1 MMWNYTL
8 GSLSA
13 MLIISSVLAR
23 SAVSHTVEYYWAS
36 TSLLQ
41 IVQRCLK
48 RPACWRSLYQPIS
61 EWSGLIEARLQ
72 RRECSSRL
80 RNLVNWYSQIYES
93 IWSSIFRLRSVG
105 AGSFCSTYSQP
116 NTTVTSNLDV
126 SRLAPLLRILQS
138 KFTITTLKI
147 VELVGEKAASII
159 ANTDLIQSLNN
170 CALRHYFNCI
180 DHLWREAYSYS
191 TYLMIQTASIDH
203 ATCHKN
209 FLQLP
214 DYELFQTEI
223 GVGSYC
229 NPLFDVYLRT
239 YLLQHLSLG
248 TFSMIDIVLNT
259 NR

>member
-1 MMWNYTL
+1 M
-8 GSLSA
+8 
-13 MLIISSVLAR
+13 
-23 SAVSHTVEYYWAS
+23 
-36 TSLLQ
+36 
-41 IVQRCLK
+41 
-48 RPACWRSLYQPIS
+48 
-61 EWSGLIEARLQ
+61 
-72 RRECSSRL
+72 
-80 RNLVNWYSQIYES
+80 
-93 IWSSIFRLRSVG
+93 
-105 AGSFCSTYSQP
+105 
-116 NTTVTSNLDV
+116 TSNLDV

-229 NPLFDVYLRT
+229 NPSSRRLP
-239 YLLQHLSLG
+239 Q
-248 TFSMIDIVLNT
+248 DIFAPAPESGYFFYDRYCSQYQSV
-259 NR
+259 RPISIQI